1 MMSIGADVHK
11 RTTTFHALDED
22 GESIKEF
29 NKLFRAVPSNK
40 ESFEKM
46 KEYLHDSEY
55 RILMENSTKTH
66 DVYWIMEGLGM
77 DVTVAH
83 STDLARITRSDKKND
98 DNDAKELA
106 MYMMARLQ
114 GVDQFRECYMCPE
127 VWMKKKEIMQD
138 SQAGDDE
145 RRRPE
150 TEDTVGVVVVVVV
163 VRCRHRRDGRIR
175 EHRKSVEEDGILE
188 RPCS

>member
-150 TEDTVGVVVVVVV
+150 TEDTVGVVVVVV
-163 VRCRHRRDGRIR
+163 RCRHRRDGRIR